1 MRRLLIITLTDYKRE
16 PNARI
21 HNLVSHM
28 TKRFREVTVLYG
40 TYASPGP
47 VWRVLPAS
55 VRFATRLTNSESPR
69 EFQVV
74 PFLNYPE
81 GLAKRI
87 AGYPAVTAGRART
100 LRLAVEKLLSTLGI
114 VRDMS
119 LIISFLAAMLL
130 RARGPFQVVLVQCPL
145 TAIVGLVARRLGI
158 ADCLV
163 YDDIDYTPGW
173 CDHGPRRRWIA
184 GLELHGMR
192 NADQVI
198 SCGHRLAT
206 LRRSQ
211 TGQEVPVIPNGVDLA
226 VFSPA
231 QQKIPHV
238 PTVIYMGRVMD
249 WAGLEVAFEAIAS
262 LRLEIPDLRLL
273 VLGRSDPAYDRR
285 LRALVSDLGVEDAVQ
300 FVGEVKYQDLPEFL
314 RQADVGLATFRP
326 NLMKNFAFPLKVV
339 EYMAAG
345 LAVVGTRDTET
356 ARIIE
361 EHDVGLVVEF
371 TPQGVAGA
379 IRSLLMD
386 RSLHAR
392 CTANAARASLLF
404 DWARLMEQEYEEIR
418 LAYERHGRTSERG

>member
-1 MRRLLIITLTDYKRE
+1 MRRLLIITLLDYKRE
-16 PNARI
+16 PNGRI
-21 HNLVSHM
+21 HHLVTQM
-28 TKRFREVTVLYG
+28 ARRFEQVTVLYG
-40 TYASPGP
+40 TFAPPGP
-47 VWRVLPAS
+47 AWRVLPAS
-55 VRFATRLTNSESPR
+55 LRFATRLTSSGSPR
-69 EFQVV
+69 EVQVT

-81 GLAKRI
+81 SLAKRI
-87 AGYPAVTAGRART
+87 AGYPATVPGRGNRIR
-100 LRLAVEKLLSTLGI
+100 LRVEKLLSTLGI

-119 LIISFLAAMLL
+119 LILSFLLAMLL
-130 RARGPFQVVLVQCPL
+130 RARGPFDVALVQCPL
-145 TAIVGLVARRLGI
+145 SGVVGLLARRLGI
-158 ADCLV
+158 ARCLV
-163 YDDIDYTPGW
+163 YDDIDYAPGW
-173 CDHGPRRRWIA
+173 CDHRLRRRWIA
-184 GLELHGMR
+184 GLEVRSLR
-192 NADQVI
+192 NADRVI
-198 SCGHRLAT
+198 CCGNLLAD

-211 TGQEVPVIPNGVDLA
+211 IGRDVPVIPNGVDLA
-226 VFSPA
+226 VFSAA

-262 LRLEIPDLRLL
+262 LRREIPDLRLL

-314 RQADVGLATFRP
+314 RQADVSLATFRP

-404 DWARLMEQEYEEIR
+404 DWARLMEREYEEIR
-418 LAYERHGRTSERG
+418 LANERHGRTSERG